1 MNLLVKVK
9 KYHDSKECVY
19 DYPTMNEIEQLIS
32 ENYQVIIINADI
44 INADKEQSDLFDD
57 EQT

>member
-9 KYHDSKECVY
+9 KYHDSKEYVY

-32 ENYQVIIINADI
+32 ENYQVIIINAD
-44 INADKEQSDLFDD
+44 KEQPDLFDD